1 MNKRTR
7 RKFTPVV
14 VIRVGVSVFQTLRCL
29 REQHKPYIDV
39 DMHDPTEVADVVDWV
54 RTHQIRVLNV
64 AGNSRPKSRT
74 ALAWG
79 IEEFAVQFLCQV
91 FRALGHAELPQ

>member
-1 MNKRTR
+1 
-7 RKFTPVV
+7 
-14 VIRVGVSVFQTLRCL
+14 
-29 REQHKPYIDV
+29 
-39 DMHDPTEVADVVDWV
+39 VDWV

-79 IEEFAVQFLCQV
+79 IEEFAVQFLCRV
-91 FRALGHAELPQ
+91 FRAIGHAELPPDSSN